1 LCQSTEN
8 WNFTITSP
16 PLPKT
21 KLEKE
26 QIVELKENIELSVKV
41 EGFPPPT
48 VKWFKNGNLIS
59 PNDPRIKTIVD
70 GNNYTLKIQGAN
82 QDDTALYTVE
92 FSNENGTI
100 KDECQVHVK
109 CPPRLKESMKDVT
122 VNEGD
127 KNTELYLAV
136 DCYPK

>member
-1 LCQSTEN
+1 M
-8 WNFTITSP
+8 
-16 PLPKT
+16 
-21 KLEKE
+21 
-26 QIVELKENIELSVKV
+26 SVKV
-41 EGFPPPT
+41 DGFPPPT

-59 PNDPRIKTIVD
+59 PNDARIKTIVD
-70 GNNYTLKIQGAN
+70 GNNYTLKIHGAN

-92 FSNENGTI
+92 FSNENGTV
-100 KDECQVHVK
+100 KDQCQVHVK

-127 KNTELYLAV
+127 KNTELKLAV